1 MKKYIIILYFL
12 CLNSAVIFA
21 QQLPRFTQTMLN
33 PMLVNPAMVGVG
45 GYGSPRY
52 IAANLL
58 YRNQWAG
65 IQGAP
70 TTVAATIQG
79 SFSESNSTSFHHGA
93 GMSIINESVGAW
105 NRLSGSASYAAHL
118 GVFKGKKGNRMSYLS
133 AGVSVGAVNYHLDPT
148 KVIATNA
155 NDIVAF
161 ASPKG
166 FAYSVDAGLMFHAKA
181 LFVGV
186 AMNQLLGSG
195 IDSNNKLVSHFT
207 FTAGGLLVRR
217 EESPWGFVPSVIV
230 RGAAGSPMQIELNGL
245 VRYQENFWVGT
256 SYRLKDGLSVL
267 LGGRFE
273 LTDDVPIHLS
283 YAYDFAS
290 SSNVSAYSSGSHEI
304 MLGFRFRKHNHGKS
318 GYHGDNS
325 TKVKMWN

>member
-1 MKKYIIILYFL
+1 MKKYTIILYFL

-21 QQLPRFTQTMLN
+21 QQLPRFTQTILN

-52 IAANLL
+52 VSANLL

-79 SFSESNSTSFHHGA
+79 SFLGTEKANYHHGT
-93 GMSIINESVGAW
+93 GVSVINESVGAW
-105 NRLSGSASYAAHL
+105 NRFSGSATYAQQR
-118 GVFKGKKGNRMSYLS
+118 VMSKNKETNEISSYLS
-133 AGVSVGAVNYHLDPT
+133 AGISFGLVNYHLDPT
-148 KVIATNA
+148 KVVATNI
-155 NDIVAF
+155 NDVAAF
-161 ASPKG
+161 SAPKG
-166 FAYSVDAGLMFHAKA
+166 FAGSLDVGLMFHSKSFFAG
-181 LFVGV
+181 LS
-186 AMNQLLGSG
+186 MNQLVGSK
-195 IDSNNKLVSHFT
+195 IDDNNKLVRHFT
-207 FTAGGLLVRR
+207 FTAGGLIARDGN
-217 EESPWGFVPSVIV
+217 PWGFAPSIIV
-230 RGAAGSPMQIELNGL
+230 RGAAGSTMQIEMNGL
-245 VRYQENFWVGT
+245 VRYKENFWVGT
-256 SYRLKDGLSVL
+256 SYRFKDGVSVL

-273 LTDDVPIHLS
+273 LIDDVPMHLS
-283 YAYDFAS
+283 YSYDFAN

>member
-1 MKKYIIILYFL
+1 MKKYIIVFYFL
-12 CLNSAVIFA
+12 CLNSAAIFA
-21 QQLPRFTQTMLN
+21 QQLPRFTQTILN

-45 GYGSPRY
+45 SYGSPRY
-52 IAANLL
+52 VSANLL

-70 TTVAATIQG
+70 TTVAATVQG
-79 SFSESNSTSFHHGA
+79 SFSETNSINYQHGA
-93 GMSIINESVGAW
+93 GVSIINESVGAW
-105 NRLSGSASYAAHL
+105 NRMSGSATYAGH
-118 GVFKGKKGNRMSYLS
+118 KSIGKSGKRMSYLS
-133 AGVSVGAVNYHLDPT
+133 AGVSLGVVNYHLDPT
-148 KVIATNA
+148 KVVATNP
-155 NDIVAF
+155 NDVAAF
-161 ASPKG
+161 AAPKG
-166 FAYSVDAGLMFHAKA
+166 FAVSVDAGLMFHAKA

-186 AMNQLLGSG
+186 AMNQLVGSG
-195 IDSNNKLVSHFT
+195 IDDNNKLVSHLT
-207 FTAGGLLVRR
+207 FTAGGLLVRK

-230 RGAAGSPMQIELNGL
+230 RTAKGSAMQIEMNGL
-245 VRYQENFWVGT
+245 VRYKENFWVGT
-256 SYRLKDGLSVL
+256 SYRLKDGVSVL
-267 LGGRFE
+267 LGGRFN

-318 GYHGDNS
+318 GYHGDSS